1 MLSIAPPGITCID
14 HLLSTALTDG
24 MFYTFDDIPTGL
36 TSVVQPYRM
45 PLPSFGEADPLGDRS
60 VTDLFRAPQEFV
72 MKRNIRSYPSPRFP
86 ISSPEVVP
94 ILEIF
99 FNV

>member
-1 MLSIAPPGITCID
+1 MFDIAPPGITCID

-24 MFYTFDDIPTGL
+24 MFYTFDDITTGL
-36 TSVVQPYRM
+36 ASIVQPCRV

-72 MKRNIRSYPSPRFP
+72 MKRNIRSYPYPKFP
-86 ISSPEVVP
+86 IGSPEVVP

-99 FNV
+99 VNV